1 MPHAFGTAIRRN
13 IDPHALGKAI
23 AQPGLDQRYWCS
35 QAIVATVDT
44 ETGEIDPTDN
54 HAIYCDSAGV
64 DVDVELQPLGQ
75 PCTCKYAGISAGD
88 VTIYAPIRPGDLV
101 LAECPDG
108 DLTTPVITHIFH
120 SRSRR
125 QPVSGG
131 KPIFDN
137 NRLLVYAK
145 NVPIDIRTAGQD
157 STSGVQVLIEQD
169 GTVTTTAKAIK
180 QGDSSAS
187 QHVMH
192 GEAFTSDL
200 NQAVQDILADLTT
213 AFTALGLGAPT
224 STASIGTLVAGIAA
238 GTYLSTKVT
247 AS

>member
-145 NVPIDIRTAGQD
+145 NVPIDIRNAG
-157 STSGVQVLIEQD
+157 GVQVLIEQD

-180 QGDSSAS
+180 QGSTNAANHAVLGDTYTT
-187 QHVMH
+187 QWQEFLT
-192 GEAFTSDL
+192 GL
-200 NQAVQDILADLTT
+200 QAYI
-213 AFTALGLGAPT
+213 
-224 STASIGTLVAGIAA
+224 AGIKAVADPSNASTPPFAA
-238 GTYLSTKVT
+238 ILTQLQGETFVSPKVT
-247 AS
+247 LE